1 MGKNIEKGVKIKLVS
16 VNMEIK
22 GNFRITGEAQCLM
35 MGDTK
40 SEGVKF

>member
-22 GNFRITGEAQCLM
+22 GHFRITGEAQRLM